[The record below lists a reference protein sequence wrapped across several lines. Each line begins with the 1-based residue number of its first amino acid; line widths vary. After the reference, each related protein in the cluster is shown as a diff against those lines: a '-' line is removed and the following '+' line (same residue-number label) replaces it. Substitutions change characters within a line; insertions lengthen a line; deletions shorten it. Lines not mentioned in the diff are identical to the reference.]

1 MLHHNEFSTFMRGYI
16 LHALNFLQE
25 CSSYTLKVV
34 RGKFFLW
41 TCETAITPYYKIT
54 LNPDDEKTPKNCQ
67 ILILGCKWAS
77 VPCTWRFRS
86 MKRHITCHEKKIPPK
101 KLTPISNLM
110 VEPTVIIFW
119 SKQTFQTTSD
129 GPEQRHW
136 KTFLTLPLNS

>member
-86 MKRHITCHEKKIPPK
+86 MKRHISCHEKKNPTEKTNTHIKPHGRTHGYYF
-101 KLTPISNLM
+101 LVQANISDDFRW
-110 VEPTVIIFW
+110 PRT
-119 SKQTFQTTSD
+119 
-129 GPEQRHW
+129 
-136 KTFLTLPLNS
+136 KTLDTEKSPLLCH